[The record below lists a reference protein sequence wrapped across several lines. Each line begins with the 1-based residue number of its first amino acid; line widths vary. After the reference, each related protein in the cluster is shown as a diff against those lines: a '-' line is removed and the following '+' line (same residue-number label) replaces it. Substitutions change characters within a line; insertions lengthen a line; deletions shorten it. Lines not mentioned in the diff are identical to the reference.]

1 MGDMAI
7 SLNISQNGR
16 IWRNLVADLKL
27 LCNPKS
33 QICVD
38 LAGSGKIWHNLAGSG
53 KIPRYLAKSGSQMR
67 IFYFCPIR
75 SFIHPASYD
84 FILNTIKQA
93 GGAFLYLA
101 CCRKCLWLHCM
112 TQARS
117 LVTKYSHWSNRQ
129 WSYLC

>member
-1 MGDMAI
+1 MAI

-38 LAGSGKIWHNLAGSG
+38 LAGSGKIS
-53 KIPRYLAKSGSQMR
+53 RYLAKSGSEMR

-75 SFIHPASYD
+75 SFINMALS
-84 FILNTIKQA
+84 
-93 GGAFLYLA
+93 
-101 CCRKCLWLHCM
+101 M
-112 TQARS
+112 TN
-117 LVTKYSHWSNRQ
+117 L
-129 WSYLC
+129 LL